1 MQMQKILTIIIN
13 WLLRLAVLVFV
24 FPFLLEFWDDPGSTY
39 DFWITF
45 LRVVYVV
52 VYAGIVALVLLTSRL
67 GFYNFGFSF
76 VLLGSIYRTIEMG
89 LKYGI
94 TSDLTVYFL
103 LIITSLYFMTKSERR
118 RKPKSDF

>member
-1 MQMQKILTIIIN
+1 MQKILTIIIN

>member
-1 MQMQKILTIIIN
+1 MQKILSIIIN

-45 LRVVYVV
+45 LRVLYVV
-52 VYAGIVALVLLTSRL
+52 VFAAIAALVLLTSRL

-76 VLLGSIYRTIEMG
+76 VLLGSIYRAIEMG

-103 LIITSLYFMTKSERR
+103 LIFTSLYFMTKSERR
-118 RKPKSDF
+118 RKPKNDF